1 MSARFELDY
10 SEVQKLQEKFK
21 KIPSEVE
28 KTINEFLHGTG
39 VEIATNHILSR
50 MSVSNRNKK
59 HAKDSNPLKNIKF
72 NLGFELKPKPK
83 FRYLAFP
90 DRALGTSVNNSPD
103 EFMKKGLNDSTEKI
117 INGMNEKID
126 KKIREAFE

>member
-1 MSARFELDY
+1 MSVRFELDY

-39 VEIATNHILSR
+39 VETVKRDILSL
-50 MSVSNRNKK
+50 MSVSDRKK
-59 HAKDSNPLKNIKF
+59 VHAADKQSLKHINF
-72 NLGFELKPKPK
+72 NLGFEILPKPK
-83 FRYLAFP
+83 FRYLVFP
-90 DRALGTSVNNSPD
+90 DRALGTSVNKKPD
-103 EFMKKGLNDSTEKI
+103 EFMERGLNKNTEKI
-117 INGMNEKID
+117 ITGMNEKID